1 MYTVNE
7 KGSNSIYIST
17 LYYSQQFITIPIN
30 FLSVSVKKNP
40 QNQNTICKV
49 NFNSFIEF
57 LVS

>member
-1 MYTVNE
+1 MYTVNG

-17 LYYSQQFITIPIN
+17 LYYSQQFFTIPIN

-49 NFNSFIEF
+49 NFNSFMEF

>member
-1 MYTVNE
+1 MKKEV
-7 KGSNSIYIST
+7 IVYIST

-30 FLSVSVKKNP
+30 FLSISVKKNP
-40 QNQNTICKV
+40 QNENTICRV

>member
-1 MYTVNE
+1 MYAVNE

-30 FLSVSVKKNP
+30 FLSVSVKKTP
-40 QNQNTICKV
+40 QNENTICKV
-49 NFNSFIEF
+49 NFNAFLEC